1 MLECKRAW
9 NIHALIDNK
18 KKYLSIHE
26 GYCVQLYFQNQGI
39 MQGKHTDKISDLQ
52 LIKAYSLTNANWT
65 EKINHSK
72 DYDLQYSAFNIQQ
85 QHSNR

>member
-1 MLECKRAW
+1 MQKSM
-9 NIHALIDNK
+9 
-18 KKYLSIHE
+18 KYPSFDRQKEEIFVNTWGVLFR
-26 GYCVQLYFQNQGI
+26 LYFQNQGI

-52 LIKAYSLTNANWT
+52 LIKAYSLTIANWT